1 MKTKKMVYWTGAVAA
16 VVILLI
22 IVIAMLDRGGNYVS
36 RALAGKAMVLGM
48 TDRESCEAWGK
59 EHEPVI
65 PAGAKS
71 QWYAKYLDYLA
82 GNGYMELPGED
93 AAEGGDRE
101 GDGSGAEERAVKEL
115 EDFAAGAL
123 TYGEAAFA
131 AERLEPGLSKALGVS
146 KKKYGEPMPKD
157 EWWLFYETFLEK
169 ADPEGK
175 VQKKNVIL
183 YGTPANVEG
192 AGSWAAYTSEGEL
205 QFEGLSL
212 DAYIDHEISV
222 YIRGT
227 DIIRMDRDVSDEI
240 VYKNAWLE
248 PDQETDQMDVYI
260 GDIVR
265 SFPLEDAV
273 KEETGGVLA
282 DVSLDG
288 GKIKKLSLKK
298 DTIEGKVLAVRD
310 NAIEIEGYG
319 NVALADDFKVY
330 KTYGMVQEA
339 RKKDILVGY
348 DIQKFVVEDKR
359 ICAALL
365 VKSFDARNI
374 RVLLMDTGFQSI
386 FHDTVT
392 LKCSVPMKVTL
403 GDYQFTVEA
412 GKKFTVFDGD
422 ERLRRADRRFI
433 IEPEDPTESIDVTTI
448 ERGQGTPSYQ
458 GSLEISQE
466 KEGLLLLN
474 DLDVEDYLTKV
485 VPSEMPA
492 SYEMEA
498 LKAQAVCARTYAY
511 RQIKANAYSKYGAH
525 VDDSTSY
532 QVYNNTASSERTD
545 TAVKETYG
553 QMVFY
558 NDSPAETYY
567 FSTSCGHTTDGT
579 IWGAAQSAV
588 PYLKGVSLTDGRT
601 VRKELTDSEAFEE
614 FIRDKSVR
622 TYDSSFPMYRWETK
636 LTNKALQET
645 ITDIG
650 EIQALFIT
658 ERGTGGIAKKLKIY
672 GSGGEK
678 TISGESQIRSTLG
691 SSDLVYKKNDGK
703 TLTGWSSLPSA
714 YIAIDETA
722 RDEESGL
729 RTFTIWGGGYGHGV
743 GMSQNGAQQMA
754 REGKDYKDILTFF
767 YDGVE
772 VRELSGQ

>member
-1 MKTKKMVYWTGAVAA
+1 MSSKKMVYWTGAVAA
-16 VVILLI
+16 AVLLLI
-22 IVIAMLDRGGNYVS
+22 ILIVTLDHNGNYVS
-36 RALAGKAMVLGM
+36 RALAGKALALGM
-48 TDRESCEAWGK
+48 TDRETCEAWEDENESNFPSSLKG
-59 EHEPVI
+59 
-65 PAGAKS
+65 
-71 QWYAKYLDYLA
+71 QWYVKYLDYLI
-82 GNGYMELPGED
+82 GNGYMELPGDED
-93 AAEGGDRE
+93 E
-101 GDGSGAEERAVKEL
+101 EERQADM
-115 EDFAAGAL
+115 EDFAAGAI
-123 TYGEAAFA
+123 TYGEVAYA
-131 AERLEPGLSKALGVS
+131 AEQVESGLSRALGVS
-146 KKKYGEPMPKD
+146 RKKYSDPIPKE
-157 EWWLFYETFLEK
+157 EWWLFYETFLK
-169 ADPEGK
+169 QADPEGT
-175 VQKKNVIL
+175 VQTKTIAL

-192 AGSWAAYTSEGEL
+192 AESWTAYTSEGEL

-212 DAYIDHEISV
+212 DAYIDHEIEV
-222 YIRGT
+222 CIRGT
-227 DIIRMDRDVSDEI
+227 DIIRMERGVSDEV
-240 VYKNAWLE
+240 VYKNAWLI
-248 PDQETDQMDVYI
+248 PDGEKNRMEVYI
-260 GDIVR
+260 GGTVR
-265 SFPLEDAV
+265 EFPLEDAV
-273 KEETGGVLA
+273 EEEAGGVLA
-282 DVSLDG
+282 NVSLKD
-288 GKIKKLSLKK
+288 GKIRKLSLKK

-319 NVALADDFKVY
+319 NVAITDDFKVY
-330 KTYGMVQEA
+330 KTYGTVKEA

-392 LKCSVPMKVTL
+392 LKCSVPMKVVL
-403 GDYQFTVEA
+403 GDYEFTVEA
-412 GKKFTVFDGD
+412 GEKFTVFDGD
-422 ERLRRADRRFI
+422 ERLRRSDRRFI
-433 IEPEDPTESIDVTTI
+433 IEPEDPTKSIDVTTI

-458 GSLEISQE
+458 GTLEISQE

-474 DLDVEDYLTKV
+474 DLDVEDYLTRV

-511 RQIKANAYSKYGAH
+511 RQIKANAYSQYGAH
-525 VDDSTSY
+525 VDDSTNY

-545 TAVKETYG
+545 TAVMETYG

-558 NDSPAETYY
+558 GDNPAETYY

-579 IWGAAQSAV
+579 IWGADQSAV

-601 VRKELTDSEAFEE
+601 VMKELRDNESFEK
-614 FIRDKSVR
+614 FIRDKDEK
-622 TYDSSFPMYRWETK
+622 TYDSTFPMYRWETK
-636 LTNKALQET
+636 ITNRSLEEK
-645 ITDIG
+645 ITGIG
-650 EIQALFIT
+650 EIQALAVT
-658 ERGTGGIAKKLKIY
+658 ERGTGGIAKKLKVY
-672 GSGGEK
+672 GSEGE
-678 TISGESQIRSTLG
+678 TVISGESQIRSTLG
-691 SSDLVYKKNDGK
+691 STELVYKKNDGK
-703 TLTGWSSLPSA
+703 TLTGWSNLPSA

-754 REGKDYKDILTFF
+754 REGMDYEDILTFF

-772 VRELSGQ
+772 IRELS

>member
-1 MKTKKMVYWTGAVAA
+1 MSSKKMVYWTGAVAA
-16 VVILLI
+16 AVLLLI
-22 IVIAMLDRGGNYVS
+22 ILIVTLDHNGNYVS
-36 RALAGKAMVLGM
+36 RALAGKALALGM
-48 TDRESCEAWGK
+48 TDRETCEAWEDENESNFPSSLKG
-59 EHEPVI
+59 
-65 PAGAKS
+65 
-71 QWYAKYLDYLA
+71 QWYVKYLDYLI
-82 GNGYMELPGED
+82 GNGYMELPGDED
-93 AAEGGDRE
+93 G
-101 GDGSGAEERAVKEL
+101 EERQADM
-115 EDFAAGAL
+115 EDFAAGAI
-123 TYGEAAFA
+123 TYGEVAYA
-131 AERLEPGLSKALGVS
+131 AEQVESGLSRALGVS
-146 KKKYGEPMPKD
+146 RKKYSDPIPKE
-157 EWWLFYETFLEK
+157 EWWLFYETFLK
-169 ADPEGK
+169 QADPEGT
-175 VQKKNVIL
+175 VQTKTIAL

-192 AGSWAAYTSEGEL
+192 AESWTAYTSEGEL

-212 DAYIDHEISV
+212 DAYIDHEIEV
-222 YIRGT
+222 CIRGT
-227 DIIRMDRDVSDEI
+227 DIIRMERDVSDEV
-240 VYKNAWLE
+240 VYKNAWLI
-248 PDQETDQMDVYI
+248 PDGEKNRMEVYI
-260 GDIVR
+260 GGTVR
-265 SFPLEDAV
+265 EFPLEDAV
-273 KEETGGVLA
+273 EEEAGGVLA
-282 DVSLDG
+282 DVSLKD
-288 GKIKKLSLKK
+288 GKIRKLSLKK

-319 NVALADDFKVY
+319 NVAITDDFKVY
-330 KTYGMVQEA
+330 KTYGTVKEA

-392 LKCSVPMKVTL
+392 LKCSVPMKVVL
-403 GDYQFTVEA
+403 GDYEFTMEA
-412 GKKFTVFDGD
+412 GEKFTVFDGD
-422 ERLRRADRRFI
+422 ERLRRSDRRFI
-433 IEPEDPTESIDVTTI
+433 IEPEDPTKSIDVTTI

-458 GSLEISQE
+458 GTLEISQE

-474 DLDVEDYLTKV
+474 DLDVEDYLTRV

-511 RQIKANAYSKYGAH
+511 RQIKANAYSQYGAH
-525 VDDSTSY
+525 VDDSTNY

-545 TAVKETYG
+545 TAVMETYG

-558 NDSPAETYY
+558 GDNPAETYY

-579 IWGAAQSAV
+579 IWGADQSAV

-601 VRKELTDSEAFEE
+601 VMKELRDNESFEK
-614 FIRDKSVR
+614 FIRDKDEK
-622 TYDSSFPMYRWETK
+622 TYDSTFPMYRWETK
-636 LTNKALQET
+636 ITNRSLEEK
-645 ITDIG
+645 ITGIG
-650 EIQALFIT
+650 EIQALAVT
-658 ERGTGGIAKKLKIY
+658 ERGTGGIAKKLKVY
-672 GSGGEK
+672 GSEGE
-678 TISGESQIRSTLG
+678 TVISGESQIRSTLG
-691 SSDLVYKKNDGK
+691 STELVYKKNDGK
-703 TLTGWSSLPSA
+703 TLTGWSNLPSA

-754 REGKDYKDILTFF
+754 REGMDYEDILTFF

-772 VRELSGQ
+772 IRELS

>member
-1 MKTKKMVYWTGAVAA
+1 MSSKKMVYWTGAVAA
-16 VVILLI
+16 AVLLLI
-22 IVIAMLDRGGNYVS
+22 ILIVTLDHNGNYVS
-36 RALAGKAMVLGM
+36 RALAGKALALGM
-48 TDRESCEAWGK
+48 TDRETCEAWEDENESNFPSSLKG
-59 EHEPVI
+59 
-65 PAGAKS
+65 
-71 QWYAKYLDYLA
+71 QWYVKYLDYLI
-82 GNGYMELPGED
+82 GNGYMELPGDED
-93 AAEGGDRE
+93 G
-101 GDGSGAEERAVKEL
+101 EERQADM
-115 EDFAAGAL
+115 EDFAAGAI
-123 TYGEAAFA
+123 TYGEVAYA
-131 AERLEPGLSKALGVS
+131 AEQVESGLSRALGVS
-146 KKKYGEPMPKD
+146 RKKYSDPIPKE
-157 EWWLFYETFLEK
+157 EWWLFYETFLK
-169 ADPEGK
+169 QADPEGT
-175 VQKKNVIL
+175 VQTKTIAL

-192 AGSWAAYTSEGEL
+192 AESWTAYTSEGEL

-212 DAYIDHEISV
+212 DAYIDHEIEV
-222 YIRGT
+222 CIRGT
-227 DIIRMDRDVSDEI
+227 DIIRMERDVSDEV
-240 VYKNAWLE
+240 VYKNAWLI
-248 PDQETDQMDVYI
+248 PDGEKNRMEVYI
-260 GDIVR
+260 GGTVR
-265 SFPLEDAV
+265 EFPLEDAV
-273 KEETGGVLA
+273 EEEAGGVLA
-282 DVSLDG
+282 DVSLKD
-288 GKIKKLSLKK
+288 GKIRKLSLKK

-319 NVALADDFKVY
+319 NVAITDDFKVY
-330 KTYGMVQEA
+330 KTYGTVKEA

-392 LKCSVPMKVTL
+392 LKCSVPMKVVL
-403 GDYQFTVEA
+403 GDYEFTVEA
-412 GKKFTVFDGD
+412 GEKFTVFDGD
-422 ERLRRADRRFI
+422 ERLRRSDRRFI
-433 IEPEDPTESIDVTTI
+433 IEPEDPTKSIDVTTI

-458 GSLEISQE
+458 GTLEISQE

-474 DLDVEDYLTKV
+474 DLDVEDYLTRV

-511 RQIKANAYSKYGAH
+511 RQIKANAYSQYGAH
-525 VDDSTSY
+525 VDDSTNY

-545 TAVKETYG
+545 TAVMETYG

-558 NDSPAETYY
+558 GDNPAETYY

-579 IWGAAQSAV
+579 IWGADQSAV

-601 VRKELTDSEAFEE
+601 VMKELRDNASFEK
-614 FIRDKSVR
+614 FIRDKDEK
-622 TYDSSFPMYRWETK
+622 TYDSTFPMYRWETK
-636 LTNKALQET
+636 ITNRSLEEK
-645 ITDIG
+645 ITGIG
-650 EIQALFIT
+650 EIQALAVT
-658 ERGTGGIAKKLKIY
+658 ERGTGGIAKKLKVY
-672 GSGGEK
+672 GSEGE
-678 TISGESQIRSTLG
+678 TVISGESQIRSTLG
-691 SSDLVYKKNDGK
+691 STELVYKKNDGK
-703 TLTGWSSLPSA
+703 TLTGWSNLPSA

-754 REGKDYKDILTFF
+754 REGMDYEDILTFF

-772 VRELSGQ
+772 IRELS

>member
-1 MKTKKMVYWTGAVAA
+1 MSSKKMVYWTGAVAA
-16 VVILLI
+16 AVLLLI
-22 IVIAMLDRGGNYVS
+22 ILIVTLDHNGNYVS
-36 RALAGKAMVLGM
+36 RALAGKALALGM
-48 TDRESCEAWGK
+48 TDRETCEAWEDENESNFPSSLKG
-59 EHEPVI
+59 
-65 PAGAKS
+65 
-71 QWYAKYLDYLA
+71 QWYVKYLDYLI
-82 GNGYMELPGED
+82 GNGYMELPGDED
-93 AAEGGDRE
+93 G
-101 GDGSGAEERAVKEL
+101 EERQADM
-115 EDFAAGAL
+115 EDFAAGAI
-123 TYGEAAFA
+123 TYGEVAYA
-131 AERLEPGLSKALGVS
+131 AEQVESGLSRALGVS
-146 KKKYGEPMPKD
+146 RKKYSDPIPKE
-157 EWWLFYETFLEK
+157 EWWLFYETFLK
-169 ADPEGK
+169 QADPEGT
-175 VQKKNVIL
+175 VQTKMIAL

-192 AGSWAAYTSEGEL
+192 AESWTAYTSEGEL

-212 DAYIDHEISV
+212 DAYIDHEIEV
-222 YIRGT
+222 CIRGT
-227 DIIRMDRDVSDEI
+227 DIIRMERDVSDEV
-240 VYKNAWLE
+240 VYKNAWLI
-248 PDQETDQMDVYI
+248 PDGEKNRMEVYI
-260 GDIVR
+260 GGTVR
-265 SFPLEDAV
+265 EFPLEDAV
-273 KEETGGVLA
+273 EEEAGGVLA
-282 DVSLDG
+282 DVSLKD
-288 GKIKKLSLKK
+288 GKIRKLSLKK

-319 NVALADDFKVY
+319 NVAITDDFKVY
-330 KTYGMVQEA
+330 KTYGTVKEA

-392 LKCSVPMKVTL
+392 LKCSVPMKVVL
-403 GDYQFTVEA
+403 GDYEFTVEA
-412 GKKFTVFDGD
+412 GEKFTVFDGD
-422 ERLRRADRRFI
+422 ERLRRSDRRFI
-433 IEPEDPTESIDVTTI
+433 IEPEDPTKSIDVTTI

-458 GSLEISQE
+458 GTLEISQE

-474 DLDVEDYLTKV
+474 DLDVEDYLTRV

-511 RQIKANAYSKYGAH
+511 RQIKANAYSQYGAH
-525 VDDSTSY
+525 VDDSTNY

-545 TAVKETYG
+545 TAVMETYG

-558 NDSPAETYY
+558 GDNPAETYY

-579 IWGAAQSAV
+579 IWGADQSAV

-601 VRKELTDSEAFEE
+601 VMKELRDNESFEK
-614 FIRDKSVR
+614 FIRDKDAE
-622 TYDSSFPMYRWETK
+622 TYDSTFPMYRWETK
-636 LTNKALQET
+636 ITNRSLEEK
-645 ITDIG
+645 ITGIG
-650 EIQALFIT
+650 EIQALAVT
-658 ERGTGGIAKKLKIY
+658 ERGTGGIAKKLKVY
-672 GSGGEK
+672 GSEGE
-678 TISGESQIRSTLG
+678 TVISGESQIRSTLG
-691 SSDLVYKKNDGK
+691 STELVYKKNDGK
-703 TLTGWSSLPSA
+703 TLTGWSNLPSA

-754 REGKDYKDILTFF
+754 REGMDYEDILTFF

-772 VRELSGQ
+772 IRELS

>member
-1 MKTKKMVYWTGAVAA
+1 MSSKKMVYWTGAVAA
-16 VVILLI
+16 AVLLLI
-22 IVIAMLDRGGNYVS
+22 ILIVTLDHNGNYVS
-36 RALAGKAMVLGM
+36 RALAGKALALGM
-48 TDRESCEAWGK
+48 TDRETCEAWEDENESNFPSSLKG
-59 EHEPVI
+59 
-65 PAGAKS
+65 
-71 QWYAKYLDYLA
+71 QWYVKYLDYLI
-82 GNGYMELPGED
+82 GNRYMELPGDED
-93 AAEGGDRE
+93 G
-101 GDGSGAEERAVKEL
+101 EERQADM
-115 EDFAAGAL
+115 EDFAAGAI
-123 TYGEAAFA
+123 TYGEVAYA
-131 AERLEPGLSKALGVS
+131 AEQVESGLSRALGVS
-146 KKKYGEPMPKD
+146 RKKYSDPIPKE
-157 EWWLFYETFLEK
+157 EWWLFYETFLK
-169 ADPEGK
+169 QADPEGT
-175 VQKKNVIL
+175 VQTKTIAL

-192 AGSWAAYTSEGEL
+192 AESWTAYTSEGEL

-212 DAYIDHEISV
+212 DAYIDHEIEV
-222 YIRGT
+222 CIRGT
-227 DIIRMDRDVSDEI
+227 DIIRMERDVSDEV
-240 VYKNAWLE
+240 VYKNAWLI
-248 PDQETDQMDVYI
+248 PDGEKNRMEVYI
-260 GDIVR
+260 GGTVR
-265 SFPLEDAV
+265 EFPLEDAV
-273 KEETGGVLA
+273 EEEAGGVLA
-282 DVSLDG
+282 DVSLKD
-288 GKIKKLSLKK
+288 GKIRKLSLKK

-319 NVALADDFKVY
+319 NVAITDDFKVY
-330 KTYGMVQEA
+330 KTYGTVKEA

-392 LKCSVPMKVTL
+392 LKCSVPMKVVL
-403 GDYQFTVEA
+403 GDYEFTVEA
-412 GKKFTVFDGD
+412 GEKFTVFDGD
-422 ERLRRADRRFI
+422 ERLRRSDRRFI
-433 IEPEDPTESIDVTTI
+433 IEPEDPTKSIDVTTI

-458 GSLEISQE
+458 GTLEISQE

-474 DLDVEDYLTKV
+474 DLDVEDYLTRV

-511 RQIKANAYSKYGAH
+511 RQIKANAYSQYGAH
-525 VDDSTSY
+525 VDDSTNY

-545 TAVKETYG
+545 TAVMETYG

-558 NDSPAETYY
+558 GDNPAETYY

-579 IWGAAQSAV
+579 IWGADQSAV

-601 VRKELTDSEAFEE
+601 VMKELRDNESFEK
-614 FIRDKSVR
+614 FIRDKDEK
-622 TYDSSFPMYRWETK
+622 TYDSTFPMYRWETK
-636 LTNKALQET
+636 ITNRSLEEK
-645 ITDIG
+645 ITGIG
-650 EIQALFIT
+650 EIQALAVT
-658 ERGTGGIAKKLKIY
+658 ERGTGGIAKKLKVY
-672 GSGGEK
+672 GSEGE
-678 TISGESQIRSTLG
+678 TVISGESQIRSTLG
-691 SSDLVYKKNDGK
+691 STELVYKKNDGK
-703 TLTGWSSLPSA
+703 TLTGWSNLPSA

-754 REGKDYKDILTFF
+754 REGMDYEDILTFF

-772 VRELSGQ
+772 IRELS

>member
-1 MKTKKMVYWTGAVAA
+1 MSSKKMVYWTGAVAA
-16 VVILLI
+16 AVLLLI
-22 IVIAMLDRGGNYVS
+22 ILIVTLDHNGNYVS
-36 RALAGKAMVLGM
+36 RALAGKALALGM
-48 TDRESCEAWGK
+48 TDRETCEAWEDENESNFPSSLKG
-59 EHEPVI
+59 
-65 PAGAKS
+65 
-71 QWYAKYLDYLA
+71 QWYVKYLDYLI
-82 GNGYMELPGED
+82 GNGYMELPGDED
-93 AAEGGDRE
+93 G
-101 GDGSGAEERAVKEL
+101 EERQADM
-115 EDFAAGAL
+115 EDFAAGAI
-123 TYGEAAFA
+123 TYGEVAYA
-131 AERLEPGLSKALGVS
+131 AEQVESGLSRALGVS
-146 KKKYGEPMPKD
+146 RKKYSDPIPKE
-157 EWWLFYETFLEK
+157 EWWLFYETFLK
-169 ADPEGK
+169 QADPEGT
-175 VQKKNVIL
+175 VQTKTIAL

-192 AGSWAAYTSEGEL
+192 AESWTAYTSEGEL

-212 DAYIDHEISV
+212 DAYIDHEIEV
-222 YIRGT
+222 CIRGT
-227 DIIRMDRDVSDEI
+227 DIIRMERDVSDEV
-240 VYKNAWLE
+240 VYKNAWLI
-248 PDQETDQMDVYI
+248 PDGEKNRMEVYI
-260 GDIVR
+260 GGTVR
-265 SFPLEDAV
+265 EFPLEDAV
-273 KEETGGVLA
+273 EEEAGGVLA
-282 DVSLDG
+282 DVSLKD
-288 GKIKKLSLKK
+288 GKIRKLSLKK

-319 NVALADDFKVY
+319 NVAITDDFKVY
-330 KTYGMVQEA
+330 KTYGTVKEA

-392 LKCSVPMKVTL
+392 LKCSVPMKVVL
-403 GDYQFTVEA
+403 GDYEFTVEA
-412 GKKFTVFDGD
+412 GEKFTVFDGD
-422 ERLRRADRRFI
+422 ERLRRSDRRFI
-433 IEPEDPTESIDVTTI
+433 IEPEDPTKSIDVTTI

-458 GSLEISQE
+458 GTLEISQE

-474 DLDVEDYLTKV
+474 DLDVEDYLTRV

-511 RQIKANAYSKYGAH
+511 RQIKANAYSQYGAH
-525 VDDSTSY
+525 VDDSTNY

-545 TAVKETYG
+545 TAVMETYG

-558 NDSPAETYY
+558 GDNPAETYY

-579 IWGAAQSAV
+579 IWGADQSAV

-601 VRKELTDSEAFEE
+601 VMKELRDNESFEK
-614 FIRDKSVR
+614 FIRDKDAE
-622 TYDSSFPMYRWETK
+622 TYDSTFPMYRWETK
-636 LTNKALQET
+636 ITNRSLEEK
-645 ITDIG
+645 ITGIG
-650 EIQALFIT
+650 EIQALAVT
-658 ERGTGGIAKKLKIY
+658 ERETGGIAKKLKVY
-672 GSGGEK
+672 GSEGE
-678 TISGESQIRSTLG
+678 TVISGESQIRSTLG
-691 SSDLVYKKNDGK
+691 STELVYKKNDGK
-703 TLTGWSSLPSA
+703 TLTGWSNLPSA

-754 REGKDYKDILTFF
+754 REGMDYEDILTFF

-772 VRELSGQ
+772 IRELS

>member
-1 MKTKKMVYWTGAVAA
+1 MSSKKMVYWTGAVAA
-16 VVILLI
+16 AVLLLI
-22 IVIAMLDRGGNYVS
+22 ILIVTLDHNGNYVS
-36 RALAGKAMVLGM
+36 RALAGKALALGM
-48 TDRESCEAWGK
+48 TDRETCEAWEDENESNFPSSLKG
-59 EHEPVI
+59 
-65 PAGAKS
+65 
-71 QWYAKYLDYLA
+71 QWYVKYLDYLI
-82 GNGYMELPGED
+82 GNGYMELPGDED
-93 AAEGGDRE
+93 G
-101 GDGSGAEERAVKEL
+101 EERQADM
-115 EDFAAGAL
+115 EDFAAGAI
-123 TYGEAAFA
+123 TYGEVAYA
-131 AERLEPGLSKALGVS
+131 AEQVESGLSRALGVS
-146 KKKYGEPMPKD
+146 RKKYSDPIPKE
-157 EWWLFYETFLEK
+157 EWWLFYETFLK
-169 ADPEGK
+169 QADPEGT
-175 VQKKNVIL
+175 VQTKTIAL

-192 AGSWAAYTSEGEL
+192 AESWTAYTSEGEL

-212 DAYIDHEISV
+212 DAYIDHEIEV
-222 YIRGT
+222 CIRGT
-227 DIIRMDRDVSDEI
+227 DIIRMERDVSDEV
-240 VYKNAWLE
+240 VYKNAWLI
-248 PDQETDQMDVYI
+248 PDGEKNRMEVYI
-260 GDIVR
+260 GGTVR
-265 SFPLEDAV
+265 EFALEAAV
-273 KEETGGVLA
+273 EEEAGGVLA
-282 DVSLDG
+282 DVSLKD
-288 GKIKKLSLKK
+288 GKIRKLSLKK

-319 NVALADDFKVY
+319 NVAITDDFKVY
-330 KTYGMVQEA
+330 KTYGTVKEA

-392 LKCSVPMKVTL
+392 LKCSVPMKVVL
-403 GDYQFTVEA
+403 GDYEFTVEA
-412 GKKFTVFDGD
+412 GEKFTVFDGD
-422 ERLRRADRRFI
+422 ERLRRSDRRFI
-433 IEPEDPTESIDVTTI
+433 IEPEDPTKSIDVTTI

-458 GSLEISQE
+458 GTLEISQE

-474 DLDVEDYLTKV
+474 DLDVEDYLTRV

-511 RQIKANAYSKYGAH
+511 RQIKANASSQYGAH
-525 VDDSTSY
+525 VDDSTNY

-545 TAVKETYG
+545 TAVMETYG

-558 NDSPAETYY
+558 GDNPAETYY

-579 IWGAAQSAV
+579 IWGADQSAV

-601 VRKELTDSEAFEE
+601 VMKELRDNESFEK
-614 FIRDKSVR
+614 FIRDKDEK
-622 TYDSSFPMYRWETK
+622 TYDSTFPMYRWETK
-636 LTNKALQET
+636 ITNRSLEEK
-645 ITDIG
+645 ITGIG
-650 EIQALFIT
+650 EIQALAVT
-658 ERGTGGIAKKLKIY
+658 ERGTGGIAKKLKVY
-672 GSGGEK
+672 GSEGE
-678 TISGESQIRSTLG
+678 TVISGESQIRSTLG
-691 SSDLVYKKNDGK
+691 STELVYKKNDGK
-703 TLTGWSSLPSA
+703 TLTGWSNLPSA

-754 REGKDYKDILTFF
+754 REGMDYEDILTFF

-772 VRELSGQ
+772 IRELS

>member
-1 MKTKKMVYWTGAVAA
+1 MSSKKMVYWTGAVAA
-16 VVILLI
+16 AVLLLI
-22 IVIAMLDRGGNYVS
+22 ILIVTLDHNGNYVS
-36 RALAGKAMVLGM
+36 RALAGKALALGM
-48 TDRESCEAWGK
+48 TDRETCEAWEDENESNFPSSLKG
-59 EHEPVI
+59 
-65 PAGAKS
+65 
-71 QWYAKYLDYLA
+71 QWYVKYLDYLI
-82 GNGYMELPGED
+82 GNGYMELPGDED
-93 AAEGGDRE
+93 G
-101 GDGSGAEERAVKEL
+101 EERQADM
-115 EDFAAGAL
+115 EDFAAGAI
-123 TYGEAAFA
+123 TYGEVAYA
-131 AERLEPGLSKALGVS
+131 AEQVESGLSRALGVS
-146 KKKYGEPMPKD
+146 RKKYSDPIPKE
-157 EWWLFYETFLEK
+157 EWWLFYETFLK
-169 ADPEGK
+169 QADPEGT
-175 VQKKNVIL
+175 VQTKTIAL

-192 AGSWAAYTSEGEL
+192 AESWTAYTSEGEL

-212 DAYIDHEISV
+212 DAYIDHEIEV
-222 YIRGT
+222 CIRGT
-227 DIIRMDRDVSDEI
+227 DIIRMERDVSDEV
-240 VYKNAWLE
+240 VYKNAWLI
-248 PDQETDQMDVYI
+248 PDGEKNRMEVYI
-260 GDIVR
+260 GGTVR
-265 SFPLEDAV
+265 EFPLEDAV
-273 KEETGGVLA
+273 EEEAGGVLA
-282 DVSLDG
+282 DVSLKD
-288 GKIKKLSLKK
+288 GKIRKLSLKK

-319 NVALADDFKVY
+319 NVAITDDFKVY
-330 KTYGMVQEA
+330 KTYGTVKEA

-392 LKCSVPMKVTL
+392 LKCSVPMKVVL
-403 GDYQFTVEA
+403 GDYEFTVEA
-412 GKKFTVFDGD
+412 GEKFTVFDGD
-422 ERLRRADRRFI
+422 ERLRRSDRRFI
-433 IEPEDPTESIDVTTI
+433 IEPEDPTKSIDVTTI

-458 GSLEISQE
+458 GTLEISQE

-474 DLDVEDYLTKV
+474 DLDVEDYLTRV

-511 RQIKANAYSKYGAH
+511 RQIKANAYSQYGAH
-525 VDDSTSY
+525 VDDSTNY

-545 TAVKETYG
+545 TAVMETYG

-558 NDSPAETYY
+558 GDNPAETYY

-579 IWGAAQSAV
+579 IWGADQSAV

-601 VRKELTDSEAFEE
+601 VMKELRDNESFEK
-614 FIRDKSVR
+614 FIRDKDEK
-622 TYDSSFPMYRWETK
+622 TYDSTFPMYRWETK
-636 LTNKALQET
+636 ITNRSLEEK
-645 ITDIG
+645 ITGIG
-650 EIQALFIT
+650 EIQALAVT
-658 ERGTGGIAKKLKIY
+658 ERGTGGIAKKLKVY
-672 GSGGEK
+672 GSEGE
-678 TISGESQIRSTLG
+678 TVISGENQIRSTLG
-691 SSDLVYKKNDGK
+691 STELVYKKNDGK
-703 TLTGWSSLPSA
+703 TLTGWSNLPSA

-754 REGKDYKDILTFF
+754 REGMDYEDILTFF

-772 VRELSGQ
+772 IRELS

>member
-1 MKTKKMVYWTGAVAA
+1 MSSKKMVYWTGAVAA
-16 VVILLI
+16 AVLLLI
-22 IVIAMLDRGGNYVS
+22 ILIVTLDHNGNYVS
-36 RALAGKAMVLGM
+36 RALAGKALALGM
-48 TDRESCEAWGK
+48 TDRETCEAWEDENESNFPSSLKG
-59 EHEPVI
+59 
-65 PAGAKS
+65 
-71 QWYAKYLDYLA
+71 QWYVKYLDYLI
-82 GNGYMELPGED
+82 GNGYMELPGDED
-93 AAEGGDRE
+93 G
-101 GDGSGAEERAVKEL
+101 EERQADM
-115 EDFAAGAL
+115 EDFAAGAI
-123 TYGEAAFA
+123 TYGEVAYA
-131 AERLEPGLSKALGVS
+131 AEQVESGLSRALGVS
-146 KKKYGEPMPKD
+146 RKKYSDPIPKE
-157 EWWLFYETFLEK
+157 EWWLFYETFLK
-169 ADPEGK
+169 QVDPEGT
-175 VQKKNVIL
+175 VQTKTIAL

-192 AGSWAAYTSEGEL
+192 AESWTAYTSEGEL

-212 DAYIDHEISV
+212 DAYIDHEIEV
-222 YIRGT
+222 CIRGT
-227 DIIRMDRDVSDEI
+227 DIIRMERDVSDEV
-240 VYKNAWLE
+240 VYKNAWLI
-248 PDQETDQMDVYI
+248 PDGEKNRMEVYI
-260 GDIVR
+260 GGTVR
-265 SFPLEDAV
+265 EFPLEDAV
-273 KEETGGVLA
+273 EEEAGGVLA
-282 DVSLDG
+282 DVSLKD
-288 GKIKKLSLKK
+288 GKIRKLSLKK

-319 NVALADDFKVY
+319 NVAITDDFKVY
-330 KTYGMVQEA
+330 KTYGTVKEA

-392 LKCSVPMKVTL
+392 LKCSVPMKVVL
-403 GDYQFTVEA
+403 GDYEFTVEA
-412 GKKFTVFDGD
+412 GEKFTVFDGD
-422 ERLRRADRRFI
+422 ERLRRSDRRFI
-433 IEPEDPTESIDVTTI
+433 IEPEDPTKSIDVTTI

-458 GSLEISQE
+458 GTLEISQE

-474 DLDVEDYLTKV
+474 DLDVEDYLTRV

-511 RQIKANAYSKYGAH
+511 RQIKANAYSQYGAH
-525 VDDSTSY
+525 VDDSTNY

-545 TAVKETYG
+545 TAVMETYG

-558 NDSPAETYY
+558 GDNPAETYY

-579 IWGAAQSAV
+579 IWGADQSAV

-601 VRKELTDSEAFEE
+601 VMKELRDNESFEK
-614 FIRDKSVR
+614 FIRDKDEE
-622 TYDSSFPMYRWETK
+622 TYDSTFPMYRWETK
-636 LTNKALQET
+636 ITNRSLEEK
-645 ITDIG
+645 ITGIG
-650 EIQALFIT
+650 EIQALAVT
-658 ERGTGGIAKKLKIY
+658 ERGTGGIAKKLKVY
-672 GSGGEK
+672 GSEGE
-678 TISGESQIRSTLG
+678 TVISGESQIRSTLG
-691 SSDLVYKKNDGK
+691 STELVYKKNDGK
-703 TLTGWSSLPSA
+703 TLTGWSNLPSA

-754 REGKDYKDILTFF
+754 REGMDYEDILTFF

-772 VRELSGQ
+772 IRELS

>member
-1 MKTKKMVYWTGAVAA
+1 MVYWTGAVAA
-16 VVILLI
+16 AVLLLI
-22 IVIAMLDRGGNYVS
+22 ILIVTLDHNGNYVS
-36 RALAGKAMVLGM
+36 RALAGKALALGM
-48 TDRESCEAWGK
+48 TDRETCEAWEDENESNFPSSLKG
-59 EHEPVI
+59 
-65 PAGAKS
+65 
-71 QWYAKYLDYLA
+71 QWYVKYLDYLI
-82 GNGYMELPGED
+82 GNGYMELPGDED
-93 AAEGGDRE
+93 G
-101 GDGSGAEERAVKEL
+101 EERQADM
-115 EDFAAGAL
+115 EDFAAGAI
-123 TYGEAAFA
+123 TYGEVAYA
-131 AERLEPGLSKALGVS
+131 AEQVESGLSRALGVS
-146 KKKYGEPMPKD
+146 RKKYSDPIPKE
-157 EWWLFYETFLEK
+157 EWWLFYETFLK
-169 ADPEGK
+169 QADPEGT
-175 VQKKNVIL
+175 VQTKTIAL

-192 AGSWAAYTSEGEL
+192 AESWTAYTSEGEL

-212 DAYIDHEISV
+212 DAYIDHEIEV
-222 YIRGT
+222 CIRGT
-227 DIIRMDRDVSDEI
+227 DIIRMERDVSDEV
-240 VYKNAWLE
+240 VYKNAWLI
-248 PDQETDQMDVYI
+248 PDGEKNRMEVYI
-260 GDIVR
+260 GGTVR
-265 SFPLEDAV
+265 EFPLEDAV
-273 KEETGGVLA
+273 EEEAGGVLA
-282 DVSLDG
+282 DVSLKD
-288 GKIKKLSLKK
+288 GKIRKLSLKK

-319 NVALADDFKVY
+319 NVAITDDFKVY
-330 KTYGMVQEA
+330 KTYGTVKEA

-392 LKCSVPMKVTL
+392 LKCSVPMKVVL
-403 GDYQFTVEA
+403 GDYEFTVEA
-412 GKKFTVFDGD
+412 GEKFTVFDGD
-422 ERLRRADRRFI
+422 ERLRRSDRRFI
-433 IEPEDPTESIDVTTI
+433 IEPEDPTKSIDVTTI

-458 GSLEISQE
+458 GTLEISQE

-474 DLDVEDYLTKV
+474 DLDVEDYLTRV

-511 RQIKANAYSKYGAH
+511 RQIKANAYSQYGAH
-525 VDDSTSY
+525 VDDSTNY

-545 TAVKETYG
+545 TAVMETYG

-558 NDSPAETYY
+558 GDNPAETYY

-579 IWGAAQSAV
+579 IWGADQSAV

-601 VRKELTDSEAFEE
+601 VMKELRDNESFEK
-614 FIRDKSVR
+614 FIRDKDAE
-622 TYDSSFPMYRWETK
+622 TYDSTFPMYRWETK
-636 LTNKALQET
+636 ITNRSLEEK
-645 ITDIG
+645 ITGIG
-650 EIQALFIT
+650 EIQALAVT
-658 ERGTGGIAKKLKIY
+658 ERETGGIAKKLKVY
-672 GSGGEK
+672 GSEGE
-678 TISGESQIRSTLG
+678 TVISGESQIRSTLG
-691 SSDLVYKKNDGK
+691 STELVYKKNDGK
-703 TLTGWSSLPSA
+703 TLTGWSNLPSA

-754 REGKDYKDILTFF
+754 REGMDYEDILTFF

-772 VRELSGQ
+772 IRELS

>member
-1 MKTKKMVYWTGAVAA
+1 MSSKKMVYWTGAVAA
-16 VVILLI
+16 AVLLLI
-22 IVIAMLDRGGNYVS
+22 ILIVTLDHNGNYVS
-36 RALAGKAMVLGM
+36 RALAGKALALGM
-48 TDRESCEAWGK
+48 TDRETCEAWEDENESNFPSSLKG
-59 EHEPVI
+59 
-65 PAGAKS
+65 
-71 QWYAKYLDYLA
+71 QWYVKYLDYLI
-82 GNGYMELPGED
+82 GNGYMELPGDED
-93 AAEGGDRE
+93 G
-101 GDGSGAEERAVKEL
+101 EERQADM
-115 EDFAAGAL
+115 EDFAAGAI
-123 TYGEAAFA
+123 TYGEVAYA
-131 AERLEPGLSKALGVS
+131 AEQVESGLSRALGVS
-146 KKKYGEPMPKD
+146 RKKYSDPIPKE
-157 EWWLFYETFLEK
+157 EWWLFYETFLK
-169 ADPEGK
+169 QADPEGT
-175 VQKKNVIL
+175 VQTKTIAL

-192 AGSWAAYTSEGEL
+192 AESWTAYTSEGEL

-212 DAYIDHEISV
+212 DAYIDHEIEV
-222 YIRGT
+222 CIRGT
-227 DIIRMDRDVSDEI
+227 DNIRMERDVSDEV
-240 VYKNAWLE
+240 VYKNAWLI
-248 PDQETDQMDVYI
+248 PDGEKNRMEVYI
-260 GDIVR
+260 GGTVR
-265 SFPLEDAV
+265 EFPLEDAV
-273 KEETGGVLA
+273 EEEAGGVLA
-282 DVSLDG
+282 DVSLKD
-288 GKIKKLSLKK
+288 GKIRKLSLKK

-319 NVALADDFKVY
+319 NVAITDDFKVY
-330 KTYGMVQEA
+330 KTYGTVKEA

-392 LKCSVPMKVTL
+392 LKCSVPMKVVL
-403 GDYQFTVEA
+403 GDYEFTVEA
-412 GKKFTVFDGD
+412 GEKFTVFDGD
-422 ERLRRADRRFI
+422 ERLRRSDRRFI
-433 IEPEDPTESIDVTTI
+433 IEPEDPTKSIDVTTI

-458 GSLEISQE
+458 GTLEISQE

-474 DLDVEDYLTKV
+474 DLDVEDYLTRV

-511 RQIKANAYSKYGAH
+511 RQIKANAYSQYGAH
-525 VDDSTSY
+525 VDDSTNY

-545 TAVKETYG
+545 TAVMETYG

-558 NDSPAETYY
+558 GDNPAETYY

-579 IWGAAQSAV
+579 IWGADQSAV

-601 VRKELTDSEAFEE
+601 VMKELRDNESFEK
-614 FIRDKSVR
+614 FIRDKDEK
-622 TYDSSFPMYRWETK
+622 TYDSTFPMYRWETK
-636 LTNKALQET
+636 ITNRSLEEK
-645 ITDIG
+645 ITGIG
-650 EIQALFIT
+650 EIQALAVT
-658 ERGTGGIAKKLKIY
+658 ERGTGGIAKKLKVY
-672 GSGGEK
+672 GSEGE
-678 TISGESQIRSTLG
+678 TVISGESQIRSTLG
-691 SSDLVYKKNDGK
+691 STELVYKKNDGK
-703 TLTGWSSLPSA
+703 TLTGWSNLPSA

-754 REGKDYKDILTFF
+754 REGMDYEDILTFF

-772 VRELSGQ
+772 IRELS

>member
-1 MKTKKMVYWTGAVAA
+1 MSSKKMVYWTGAVAA
-16 VVILLI
+16 AVLLLI
-22 IVIAMLDRGGNYVS
+22 ILIVTLDHNGNYVS
-36 RALAGKAMVLGM
+36 RALAGKALALGM
-48 TDRESCEAWGK
+48 TDRETCEAWEDENESNFPSSLKG
-59 EHEPVI
+59 
-65 PAGAKS
+65 
-71 QWYAKYLDYLA
+71 QWYVKYLDYLI
-82 GNGYMELPGED
+82 GNGYMELPGDED
-93 AAEGGDRE
+93 G
-101 GDGSGAEERAVKEL
+101 EERQADM
-115 EDFAAGAL
+115 EDFAAGAI
-123 TYGEAAFA
+123 TYGEVAYA
-131 AERLEPGLSKALGVS
+131 AEQVESGLSRALGVS
-146 KKKYGEPMPKD
+146 RKKYSDPIPKE
-157 EWWLFYETFLEK
+157 EWWLFYETFLK
-169 ADPEGK
+169 QADPEGT
-175 VQKKNVIL
+175 VQTKTIAL

-192 AGSWAAYTSEGEL
+192 AESWTAYTSEGEL

-212 DAYIDHEISV
+212 DAYIDHEIEV
-222 YIRGT
+222 CIRGT
-227 DIIRMDRDVSDEI
+227 DIIRMERDVSDEV
-240 VYKNAWLE
+240 VYKNAWLI
-248 PDQETDQMDVYI
+248 PDGEKNRMEVYI
-260 GDIVR
+260 GGTVR
-265 SFPLEDAV
+265 EFPLEDAV
-273 KEETGGVLA
+273 EEEAGGVLA
-282 DVSLDG
+282 DVSLKD
-288 GKIKKLSLKK
+288 GKIRKLSLKK

-319 NVALADDFKVY
+319 NVAITDDFKVY
-330 KTYGMVQEA
+330 KTYGTVKEA

-392 LKCSVPMKVTL
+392 LKCSVPMKVVL
-403 GDYQFTVEA
+403 GDYEFTVEA
-412 GKKFTVFDGD
+412 GEKFTVFDGD
-422 ERLRRADRRFI
+422 ERLRRSDRRFI
-433 IEPEDPTESIDVTTI
+433 IEPEDPTKSIDVTTI

-458 GSLEISQE
+458 GTLEISQE

-474 DLDVEDYLTKV
+474 DLDVEDYLTRV

-511 RQIKANAYSKYGAH
+511 RQIKANAYSQYGAH
-525 VDDSTSY
+525 VDDSTNY

-545 TAVKETYG
+545 TAVVETYG

-558 NDSPAETYY
+558 GDNPAETYY

-579 IWGAAQSAV
+579 IWGADQSAV

-601 VRKELTDSEAFEE
+601 VMKELRDNESFEK
-614 FIRDKSVR
+614 FIRDKDAE
-622 TYDSSFPMYRWETK
+622 TYDSTFPMYRWETK
-636 LTNKALQET
+636 ITNRSLEEK
-645 ITDIG
+645 ITGIG
-650 EIQALFIT
+650 EIQALAVT
-658 ERGTGGIAKKLKIY
+658 ERGTGGIAKKLKVY
-672 GSGGEK
+672 GSEGE
-678 TISGESQIRSTLG
+678 TVISGESQIRSTLG
-691 SSDLVYKKNDGK
+691 STELVYKKNDGK
-703 TLTGWSSLPSA
+703 TLTGWSNLPSA

-754 REGKDYKDILTFF
+754 REGMDYEDILTFF

-772 VRELSGQ
+772 IRELS

>member
-1 MKTKKMVYWTGAVAA
+1 MSSKKMVYWTGAVAA
-16 VVILLI
+16 AVLLLI
-22 IVIAMLDRGGNYVS
+22 ILIVTLDHNGNYVS
-36 RALAGKAMVLGM
+36 RALAGKALALGM
-48 TDRESCEAWGK
+48 TDRETCEAWEDENESNFPSSLKG
-59 EHEPVI
+59 
-65 PAGAKS
+65 
-71 QWYAKYLDYLA
+71 QWYVKYLDYLI
-82 GNGYMELPGED
+82 GNGYMELPGDED
-93 AAEGGDRE
+93 G
-101 GDGSGAEERAVKEL
+101 EERQADM
-115 EDFAAGAL
+115 EDFAAGAI
-123 TYGEAAFA
+123 TYGEVAYA
-131 AERLEPGLSKALGVS
+131 AEQVESGLSRALGVS
-146 KKKYGEPMPKD
+146 RKKYSDPIPKE
-157 EWWLFYETFLEK
+157 EWWLFYETFLK
-169 ADPEGK
+169 QADPEGT
-175 VQKKNVIL
+175 VQTKTIAL

-192 AGSWAAYTSEGEL
+192 AESWTAYTSEGEL

-212 DAYIDHEISV
+212 DAYIDHEIEV
-222 YIRGT
+222 CIRGT
-227 DIIRMDRDVSDEI
+227 DIIRMERDVSDEV
-240 VYKNAWLE
+240 VYKNAWLI
-248 PDQETDQMDVYI
+248 PDGEKNRMEVYI
-260 GDIVR
+260 GGTVR
-265 SFPLEDAV
+265 EFPLEDAV
-273 KEETGGVLA
+273 EEEAGGVLA
-282 DVSLDG
+282 DVSLKD
-288 GKIKKLSLKK
+288 GKIRKLSLKK

-319 NVALADDFKVY
+319 NVAITDDFKVY
-330 KTYGMVQEA
+330 KTYGTVKEA

-392 LKCSVPMKVTL
+392 LKCSVPMKVVL
-403 GDYQFTVEA
+403 GDYEFTVEA
-412 GKKFTVFDGD
+412 GEKFTVFDGD
-422 ERLRRADRRFI
+422 ERLRRSDRRFI
-433 IEPEDPTESIDVTTI
+433 IEPEDPTKSIDVTTI

-458 GSLEISQE
+458 GSLEIIQE

-474 DLDVEDYLTKV
+474 DLDVEDYLTRV

-511 RQIKANAYSKYGAH
+511 RQIKANAYSQYGAH
-525 VDDSTSY
+525 VDDSTNY

-545 TAVKETYG
+545 TAVMETYG

-558 NDSPAETYY
+558 GDNPAETYY

-579 IWGAAQSAV
+579 IWGADQSAV

-601 VRKELTDSEAFEE
+601 VMKELRDNESFEK
-614 FIRDKSVR
+614 FIRDKDEK
-622 TYDSSFPMYRWETK
+622 TYDSTFPMYRWETK
-636 LTNKALQET
+636 ITNRSLEEK
-645 ITDIG
+645 ITGIG
-650 EIQALFIT
+650 EIQALAVT
-658 ERGTGGIAKKLKIY
+658 ERGTGGIAKKLKVY
-672 GSGGEK
+672 GSEGE
-678 TISGESQIRSTLG
+678 TVISGESQIRSTLG
-691 SSDLVYKKNDGK
+691 STELVYKKNDGK
-703 TLTGWSSLPSA
+703 TLTGWSNLPSA

-754 REGKDYKDILTFF
+754 REGMDYEDILTFF

-772 VRELSGQ
+772 IRELS

>member
-1 MKTKKMVYWTGAVAA
+1 MSSKKMVYWTGAVAA
-16 VVILLI
+16 AVLLLI
-22 IVIAMLDRGGNYVS
+22 ILIVTLDHNGNYVS
-36 RALAGKAMVLGM
+36 RALAGKALALGM
-48 TDRESCEAWGK
+48 TDRETCEAWEDENESNFPSSLKG
-59 EHEPVI
+59 
-65 PAGAKS
+65 
-71 QWYAKYLDYLA
+71 QWYVKYLDYLI
-82 GNGYMELPGED
+82 GNGYMELPGDED
-93 AAEGGDRE
+93 E
-101 GDGSGAEERAVKEL
+101 EERQADM
-115 EDFAAGAL
+115 EDFAAGAI
-123 TYGEAAFA
+123 TYGEVAYA
-131 AERLEPGLSKALGVS
+131 AEQVESGLSRALGVS
-146 KKKYGEPMPKD
+146 RKKYSDPIPKE
-157 EWWLFYETFLEK
+157 EWWLFYETFLK
-169 ADPEGK
+169 QADPEGT
-175 VQKKNVIL
+175 VQTKTIAL

-192 AGSWAAYTSEGEL
+192 AESWTAYTSEGEL

-212 DAYIDHEISV
+212 DAYIDHEIEV
-222 YIRGT
+222 CIRGT
-227 DIIRMDRDVSDEI
+227 DIIRMERDVSDEV
-240 VYKNAWLE
+240 VYKNAWLI
-248 PDQETDQMDVYI
+248 PDGEKNRMEVYI
-260 GDIVR
+260 GGTVR
-265 SFPLEDAV
+265 EFPLEDAV
-273 KEETGGVLA
+273 EEEAGGVLA
-282 DVSLDG
+282 NVSLKD
-288 GKIKKLSLKK
+288 GKIRKLSLKK

-319 NVALADDFKVY
+319 NVAITDDFKVY
-330 KTYGMVQEA
+330 KTYGTVKEA

-392 LKCSVPMKVTL
+392 LKCSVPMKVVL
-403 GDYQFTVEA
+403 GDYEFTVEA
-412 GKKFTVFDGD
+412 GEKFTVFDGD
-422 ERLRRADRRFI
+422 ERLRRSDRRFI
-433 IEPEDPTESIDVTTI
+433 IEPEDPTKSIDVTTI

-458 GSLEISQE
+458 GTLEISQE

-474 DLDVEDYLTKV
+474 DLDVEDYLTRV

-511 RQIKANAYSKYGAH
+511 RQIKANAYSQYGAH
-525 VDDSTSY
+525 VDDSTNY

-545 TAVKETYG
+545 TAVMETYG

-558 NDSPAETYY
+558 GDNPAETYY

-579 IWGAAQSAV
+579 IWGADQSAV

-601 VRKELTDSEAFEE
+601 VMKELRDNESFEK
-614 FIRDKSVR
+614 FIRDKDEK
-622 TYDSSFPMYRWETK
+622 TYDSTFPMYRWETK
-636 LTNKALQET
+636 ITNRSLEEK
-645 ITDIG
+645 ITGIG
-650 EIQALFIT
+650 EIQALAVT
-658 ERGTGGIAKKLKIY
+658 ERGTGGIAKKLKVY
-672 GSGGEK
+672 GSEGE
-678 TISGESQIRSTLG
+678 TVISGESQIRSTLG
-691 SSDLVYKKNDGK
+691 STELVYKKNDGK
-703 TLTGWSSLPSA
+703 TLTGWSNLPSA

-754 REGKDYKDILTFF
+754 REGMDYEDILTFF

-772 VRELSGQ
+772 IRELS

>member
-1 MKTKKMVYWTGAVAA
+1 MVYWTGAVAA
-16 VVILLI
+16 AVLLLI
-22 IVIAMLDRGGNYVS
+22 ILIVTLDHNGNYVS
-36 RALAGKAMVLGM
+36 RALAGKALALGM
-48 TDRESCEAWGK
+48 TDRETCEAWEDENESNFPSSLKG
-59 EHEPVI
+59 
-65 PAGAKS
+65 
-71 QWYAKYLDYLA
+71 QWYVKYLDYLI
-82 GNGYMELPGED
+82 GNGYMELPGDED
-93 AAEGGDRE
+93 G
-101 GDGSGAEERAVKEL
+101 EERQADM
-115 EDFAAGAL
+115 EDFAAGAI
-123 TYGEAAFA
+123 TYGEVAYA
-131 AERLEPGLSKALGVS
+131 AEQVESGLSRALGVS
-146 KKKYGEPMPKD
+146 RKKYSDPIPKE
-157 EWWLFYETFLEK
+157 EWWLFYETFLK
-169 ADPEGK
+169 QADPEGT
-175 VQKKNVIL
+175 VQTKTIAL

-192 AGSWAAYTSEGEL
+192 AESWTAYTSEGEL

-212 DAYIDHEISV
+212 DAYIDHEIEV
-222 YIRGT
+222 CIRGT
-227 DIIRMDRDVSDEI
+227 DIIRMERDVSDEV
-240 VYKNAWLE
+240 VYKNAWLI
-248 PDQETDQMDVYI
+248 PDGEKNRMEVYI
-260 GDIVR
+260 GGTVR
-265 SFPLEDAV
+265 EFPLEDAV
-273 KEETGGVLA
+273 EEEAGGVLA
-282 DVSLDG
+282 DVSLKD
-288 GKIKKLSLKK
+288 GKIRKLSLKK

-319 NVALADDFKVY
+319 NVAITDDFKVY
-330 KTYGMVQEA
+330 KTYGTVKEA

-392 LKCSVPMKVTL
+392 LKCSVPMKVVL
-403 GDYQFTVEA
+403 GDYEFTVEA
-412 GKKFTVFDGD
+412 GEKFTVFDGD
-422 ERLRRADRRFI
+422 ERLRRSDRRFI
-433 IEPEDPTESIDVTTI
+433 IEPEDPTKSIDVTTI

-458 GSLEISQE
+458 GTLEISQE

-474 DLDVEDYLTKV
+474 DLDVEDYLTRV

-511 RQIKANAYSKYGAH
+511 RQIKANAYSQYGAH
-525 VDDSTSY
+525 VDDSTNY

-545 TAVKETYG
+545 TAVMETYG

-558 NDSPAETYY
+558 GDNPAETYY

-579 IWGAAQSAV
+579 IWGADQSAV

-601 VRKELTDSEAFEE
+601 VMKELRDNESFEK
-614 FIRDKSVR
+614 FIRDKDAE
-622 TYDSSFPMYRWETK
+622 TYDSTFPMYRWETK
-636 LTNKALQET
+636 ITNRSLEEK
-645 ITDIG
+645 ITGIG
-650 EIQALFIT
+650 EIQALAVT
-658 ERGTGGIAKKLKIY
+658 ERGTGGIAKKLKVY
-672 GSGGEK
+672 GSEGE
-678 TISGESQIRSTLG
+678 TVISGENQIRSTLG
-691 SSDLVYKKNDGK
+691 STELVYKKNDGK
-703 TLTGWSSLPSA
+703 TLTGWSNLPSA

-754 REGKDYKDILTFF
+754 REGMDYEDILTFF

-772 VRELSGQ
+772 IRELS

>member
-1 MKTKKMVYWTGAVAA
+1 MSSKKMVYWTGAVAA
-16 VVILLI
+16 AVLLLI
-22 IVIAMLDRGGNYVS
+22 ILIVTLDHNGNYVS
-36 RALAGKAMVLGM
+36 RALAGKALALGM
-48 TDRESCEAWGK
+48 TDRETCEAWEDENESNFPSSLKG
-59 EHEPVI
+59 
-65 PAGAKS
+65 
-71 QWYAKYLDYLA
+71 QWYVKYLDYLI
-82 GNGYMELPGED
+82 GNGYMELPGDED
-93 AAEGGDRE
+93 G
-101 GDGSGAEERAVKEL
+101 EERQADM
-115 EDFAAGAL
+115 EDFAAGAI
-123 TYGEAAFA
+123 TYGEVAYA
-131 AERLEPGLSKALGVS
+131 AEQVESGLSRALGVS
-146 KKKYGEPMPKD
+146 RKKYSDPIPKE
-157 EWWLFYETFLEK
+157 EWWLFYETFLK
-169 ADPEGK
+169 QADPEGT
-175 VQKKNVIL
+175 VQTKTIAL

-192 AGSWAAYTSEGEL
+192 AESWTAYTSEGEL

-212 DAYIDHEISV
+212 DAYIDHEIEV
-222 YIRGT
+222 CIRGT
-227 DIIRMDRDVSDEI
+227 DIIRMERDVSDEV
-240 VYKNAWLE
+240 VYKNAWLI
-248 PDQETDQMDVYI
+248 PDGEKNRMEVYI
-260 GDIVR
+260 GGTVR
-265 SFPLEDAV
+265 EFPLEDAV
-273 KEETGGVLA
+273 EEEAGGVLA
-282 DVSLDG
+282 DVSLKD
-288 GKIKKLSLKK
+288 GKIRKLSLKK

-319 NVALADDFKVY
+319 NVAITDDFKVY
-330 KTYGMVQEA
+330 KTYGTVKEA

-392 LKCSVPMKVTL
+392 LKCSVPMKVVL
-403 GDYQFTVEA
+403 GDYEFTVEA
-412 GKKFTVFDGD
+412 GEKFTVFDGD
-422 ERLRRADRRFI
+422 ERLRRSDRRFI
-433 IEPEDPTESIDVTTI
+433 IEPEDPTKSIDVTTI

-458 GSLEISQE
+458 GTLEISQE

-474 DLDVEDYLTKV
+474 DLDVEDYLTRV

-511 RQIKANAYSKYGAH
+511 RQIKANAYSQYGAH
-525 VDDSTSY
+525 VDDSTNY

-545 TAVKETYG
+545 TAVMETYG

-558 NDSPAETYY
+558 GDNPAETYY

-579 IWGAAQSAV
+579 IWGADQSAV

-601 VRKELTDSEAFEE
+601 VMKELRDNESFEK
-614 FIRDKSVR
+614 FIRDKDEK
-622 TYDSSFPMYRWETK
+622 TYDSTFPMYRWETK
-636 LTNKALQET
+636 ITNRSLEEK
-645 ITDIG
+645 ITGIG
-650 EIQALFIT
+650 EIQALAVT
-658 ERGTGGIAKKLKIY
+658 ERGTGGIAKKLKVY
-672 GSGGEK
+672 GSEGE
-678 TISGESQIRSTLG
+678 TVISGESQIRSTLG
-691 SSDLVYKKNDGK
+691 STELVYKKNDGK
-703 TLTGWSSLPSA
+703 TLTGWSNLPSA

-754 REGKDYKDILTFF
+754 REGMDYEDILTFF

-772 VRELSGQ
+772 IRELS

>member
-1 MKTKKMVYWTGAVAA
+1 MSSKKMVYWTGAVAA
-16 VVILLI
+16 AVLLLI
-22 IVIAMLDRGGNYVS
+22 ILIVTLDHNGNYVS
-36 RALAGKAMVLGM
+36 RALAGKALALGM
-48 TDRESCEAWGK
+48 TDRETCEAWEDENESNFPSSLKG
-59 EHEPVI
+59 
-65 PAGAKS
+65 
-71 QWYAKYLDYLA
+71 QWYVKYLDYLI
-82 GNGYMELPGED
+82 GNGYMELPGDED
-93 AAEGGDRE
+93 G
-101 GDGSGAEERAVKEL
+101 EERQADM
-115 EDFAAGAL
+115 EDFAAGAI
-123 TYGEAAFA
+123 TYGEVAYA
-131 AERLEPGLSKALGVS
+131 AEQVESGLSRALGVS
-146 KKKYGEPMPKD
+146 RKKYSDPIPKE
-157 EWWLFYETFLEK
+157 EWWLFYETFLK
-169 ADPEGK
+169 QADPEGT
-175 VQKKNVIL
+175 VQTKTIAL

-192 AGSWAAYTSEGEL
+192 AESWTAYTSEGEL

-212 DAYIDHEISV
+212 DAYIDHEIEV
-222 YIRGT
+222 CIRGT
-227 DIIRMDRDVSDEI
+227 DIIRMERDVSDEV
-240 VYKNAWLE
+240 VYKNAWLI
-248 PDQETDQMDVYI
+248 PDGEKNRMEVYI
-260 GDIVR
+260 GGTVR
-265 SFPLEDAV
+265 EFPLEDAV
-273 KEETGGVLA
+273 EEEAGGVLA
-282 DVSLDG
+282 DVSLKD
-288 GKIKKLSLKK
+288 GKIRKLSLKK

-319 NVALADDFKVY
+319 NVAITDDFKVY
-330 KTYGMVQEA
+330 KTYGTVKEA

-392 LKCSVPMKVTL
+392 LKCSVSMKVVL
-403 GDYQFTVEA
+403 GDYEFTVEA
-412 GKKFTVFDGD
+412 GEKFTVFDGD
-422 ERLRRADRRFI
+422 ERLRRSDRRFI
-433 IEPEDPTESIDVTTI
+433 IEPEDPTKSIDVTTI

-458 GSLEISQE
+458 GTLEISQE

-474 DLDVEDYLTKV
+474 DLDVEDYLTRV

-511 RQIKANAYSKYGAH
+511 RQIKANAYSQYGAH
-525 VDDSTSY
+525 VDDSTNY

-545 TAVKETYG
+545 TAVMETYG

-558 NDSPAETYY
+558 GDNPAETYY

-579 IWGAAQSAV
+579 IWGADQSAV

-601 VRKELTDSEAFEE
+601 VMKELRDNESFEK
-614 FIRDKSVR
+614 FIRDKDAE
-622 TYDSSFPMYRWETK
+622 TYDSTFPMYRWETK
-636 LTNKALQET
+636 ITNRSLEEK
-645 ITDIG
+645 ITGIG
-650 EIQALFIT
+650 EIQALAVT
-658 ERGTGGIAKKLKIY
+658 ERGTGGIAKKLKVY
-672 GSGGEK
+672 GSEGE
-678 TISGESQIRSTLG
+678 TVISGESQIRSTLG
-691 SSDLVYKKNDGK
+691 STELVYKKNDGK
-703 TLTGWSSLPSA
+703 TLTGWSNLPSA

-754 REGKDYKDILTFF
+754 REGMDYEDILTFF

-772 VRELSGQ
+772 IRELS

>member
-1 MKTKKMVYWTGAVAA
+1 MSSKKMVYWTGAVAA
-16 VVILLI
+16 AVLLLI
-22 IVIAMLDRGGNYVS
+22 ILIVTLDHNGNYVS
-36 RALAGKAMVLGM
+36 RALAGKALALGM
-48 TDRESCEAWGK
+48 TDRETCEAWEDENESNFPSSLKG
-59 EHEPVI
+59 
-65 PAGAKS
+65 
-71 QWYAKYLDYLA
+71 QWYVKYLDYLI
-82 GNGYMELPGED
+82 GNGYMELPGDED
-93 AAEGGDRE
+93 G
-101 GDGSGAEERAVKEL
+101 EERQADM
-115 EDFAAGAL
+115 EDFAAGAI
-123 TYGEAAFA
+123 TYGEVAYA
-131 AERLEPGLSKALGVS
+131 AEQVESGLSRALGVS
-146 KKKYGEPMPKD
+146 RKKYSDPIPKE
-157 EWWLFYETFLEK
+157 EWWLFYETFLK
-169 ADPEGK
+169 QADPEGT
-175 VQKKNVIL
+175 VQTKTIAL

-192 AGSWAAYTSEGEL
+192 AESWTAYTSEGEL

-212 DAYIDHEISV
+212 DAYIDHEIEV
-222 YIRGT
+222 CIRGT
-227 DIIRMDRDVSDEI
+227 DIIRMERDVSDEV
-240 VYKNAWLE
+240 VYKNAWLI
-248 PDQETDQMDVYI
+248 PDGEKNRMEVYI
-260 GDIVR
+260 GGTVR
-265 SFPLEDAV
+265 EFPLEDAV
-273 KEETGGVLA
+273 EEEAGGVLA
-282 DVSLDG
+282 DVSLKD
-288 GKIKKLSLKK
+288 GKIRKLSLKK

-319 NVALADDFKVY
+319 NVAITDDFKVY
-330 KTYGMVQEA
+330 KTYGTVKEA

-392 LKCSVPMKVTL
+392 LKCSVPMKVVL
-403 GDYQFTVEA
+403 GDYEFTVEA
-412 GKKFTVFDGD
+412 GEKFTVFDGD
-422 ERLRRADRRFI
+422 ERLRRSDRRFI
-433 IEPEDPTESIDVTTI
+433 IEPEDPTKSIDVTTI

-458 GSLEISQE
+458 GTLEISQE

-474 DLDVEDYLTKV
+474 DLDVEDYLTRV

-511 RQIKANAYSKYGAH
+511 RQIKANAYSQYGAH
-525 VDDSTSY
+525 VDDSTNY

-545 TAVKETYG
+545 TAVMETYG

-558 NDSPAETYY
+558 GDNPAETYY

-579 IWGAAQSAV
+579 IWGADQSAV

-601 VRKELTDSEAFEE
+601 VMKELRDNESFEK
-614 FIRDKSVR
+614 FIRDKDAE
-622 TYDSSFPMYRWETK
+622 TYDSTFPMYRWETK
-636 LTNKALQET
+636 ITNRSLEEK
-645 ITDIG
+645 ITGIG
-650 EIQALFIT
+650 EIQALAVT
-658 ERGTGGIAKKLKIY
+658 ERGTGGIAKKLKVY
-672 GSGGEK
+672 GSEGE
-678 TISGESQIRSTLG
+678 TVISGENQIRSTLG
-691 SSDLVYKKNDGK
+691 STELVYKKNDGK
-703 TLTGWSSLPSA
+703 TLTGWSNLPSA

-754 REGKDYKDILTFF
+754 REGMDYEDILTFF

-772 VRELSGQ
+772 IRELS

>member
-1 MKTKKMVYWTGAVAA
+1 MSSKKMVYWTGAVAA
-16 VVILLI
+16 AVLLLI
-22 IVIAMLDRGGNYVS
+22 ILIVTLDHNGNYVS
-36 RALAGKAMVLGM
+36 RALAGKALALGM
-48 TDRESCEAWGK
+48 TDRETCEAWEDENESNFPSSLKG
-59 EHEPVI
+59 
-65 PAGAKS
+65 
-71 QWYAKYLDYLA
+71 QWYVKYLDYLI
-82 GNGYMELPGED
+82 GNGYMELPGDED
-93 AAEGGDRE
+93 E
-101 GDGSGAEERAVKEL
+101 EERQADM
-115 EDFAAGAL
+115 EDFAAGVI
-123 TYGEAAFA
+123 TYGEVAYA
-131 AERLEPGLSKALGVS
+131 AEQVESGLSRALGVS
-146 KKKYGEPMPKD
+146 RKKYSDPIPKE
-157 EWWLFYETFLEK
+157 EWWLFYETFLK
-169 ADPEGK
+169 QADPEGT
-175 VQKKNVIL
+175 VQTKTIAL

-192 AGSWAAYTSEGEL
+192 AESWTAYTSEGEL

-212 DAYIDHEISV
+212 DAYIDHEIEV
-222 YIRGT
+222 CIRGT
-227 DIIRMDRDVSDEI
+227 DIIRMERDVSDEV
-240 VYKNAWLE
+240 VYKNAWLI
-248 PDQETDQMDVYI
+248 PDGEKNRMEVYI
-260 GDIVR
+260 GGTVR
-265 SFPLEDAV
+265 EFPLEDAV
-273 KEETGGVLA
+273 EEEAGGVLA
-282 DVSLDG
+282 DVSLKD
-288 GKIKKLSLKK
+288 GKIRKLSLKK

-319 NVALADDFKVY
+319 NVAITDDFKVY
-330 KTYGMVQEA
+330 KTYGTVKEA

-392 LKCSVPMKVTL
+392 LKCSVPMKVVL
-403 GDYQFTVEA
+403 GDYEFTVEA
-412 GKKFTVFDGD
+412 GEKFTVFDGD
-422 ERLRRADRRFI
+422 ERLRRSDRRFI
-433 IEPEDPTESIDVTTI
+433 IEPEDPTKSIDVTTI

-458 GSLEISQE
+458 GTLEISQE

-474 DLDVEDYLTKV
+474 DLDVEDYLTRV

-511 RQIKANAYSKYGAH
+511 RQIKANAYSQYGAH
-525 VDDSTSY
+525 VDDSTNY

-545 TAVKETYG
+545 TAVMETYG

-558 NDSPAETYY
+558 GDNPAETYY

-579 IWGAAQSAV
+579 IWGADQSAV

-601 VRKELTDSEAFEE
+601 VMKELRDNESFEK
-614 FIRDKSVR
+614 FIRDKDEK
-622 TYDSSFPMYRWETK
+622 TYDSTFPMYRWETK
-636 LTNKALQET
+636 ITNRSLEEK
-645 ITDIG
+645 ITGIG
-650 EIQALFIT
+650 EIQALAVT
-658 ERGTGGIAKKLKIY
+658 ERGTGGIAKKLKVY
-672 GSGGEK
+672 GSEGE
-678 TISGESQIRSTLG
+678 TVISGESQIRSTLG
-691 SSDLVYKKNDGK
+691 STELVYKKNDGK
-703 TLTGWSSLPSA
+703 TLTGWSNLPSA

-754 REGKDYKDILTFF
+754 REGMDYEDILTFF

-772 VRELSGQ
+772 IRELS

>member
-1 MKTKKMVYWTGAVAA
+1 MSSKKMVYWTGAVAA
-16 VVILLI
+16 AVLLLI
-22 IVIAMLDRGGNYVS
+22 ILIVTLDHNGNYVS
-36 RALAGKAMVLGM
+36 RALAGKALALGM
-48 TDRESCEAWGK
+48 TDRETCEAWEDENESNFPSSLKG
-59 EHEPVI
+59 
-65 PAGAKS
+65 
-71 QWYAKYLDYLA
+71 QWYVKYLDYLI
-82 GNGYMELPGED
+82 GNGYMELPGDED
-93 AAEGGDRE
+93 G
-101 GDGSGAEERAVKEL
+101 EERQADM
-115 EDFAAGAL
+115 EDFAAGAI
-123 TYGEAAFA
+123 TYGEVAYA
-131 AERLEPGLSKALGVS
+131 AEQVESGLSRALGVS
-146 KKKYGEPMPKD
+146 RKKYSDPIPKE
-157 EWWLFYETFLEK
+157 EWWLFYETFLK
-169 ADPEGK
+169 QADPEGT
-175 VQKKNVIL
+175 VQTKTIAL

-192 AGSWAAYTSEGEL
+192 AESWTAYTSEGEL

-212 DAYIDHEISV
+212 DAYIDHEIEV
-222 YIRGT
+222 CIRGT
-227 DIIRMDRDVSDEI
+227 DIIRMERAVSDEV
-240 VYKNAWLE
+240 VYKNAWLI
-248 PDQETDQMDVYI
+248 PDGEKNRMEVYI
-260 GDIVR
+260 GGTVR
-265 SFPLEDAV
+265 EFPLEDAV
-273 KEETGGVLA
+273 EEEAGGVLA
-282 DVSLDG
+282 DVSLKD
-288 GKIKKLSLKK
+288 GKIRKLSLKK

-319 NVALADDFKVY
+319 NVAITDDFKVY
-330 KTYGMVQEA
+330 KTYGTVKEA

-392 LKCSVPMKVTL
+392 LKCSVPMKVVL
-403 GDYQFTVEA
+403 GDYEFTVEA
-412 GKKFTVFDGD
+412 GEKFTVFDGD
-422 ERLRRADRRFI
+422 ERLRRSDRRFI
-433 IEPEDPTESIDVTTI
+433 IEPEDPTKSIDVTTI

-458 GSLEISQE
+458 GTLEISQE

-474 DLDVEDYLTKV
+474 DLDVEDYLTRV

-511 RQIKANAYSKYGAH
+511 RQIKANAYSQYGAH
-525 VDDSTSY
+525 VDDSTNY

-545 TAVKETYG
+545 TAVMETYG

-558 NDSPAETYY
+558 GDNPAETYY

-579 IWGAAQSAV
+579 IWGADQSAV

-601 VRKELTDSEAFEE
+601 VMKELRDNESFEK
-614 FIRDKSVR
+614 FIRDKDAE
-622 TYDSSFPMYRWETK
+622 TYDSTFPMYRWETK
-636 LTNKALQET
+636 ITNRSLEEK
-645 ITDIG
+645 ITGIG
-650 EIQALFIT
+650 EIQALAVT
-658 ERGTGGIAKKLKIY
+658 ERGTGGIAKKLKVY
-672 GSGGEK
+672 GSEGE
-678 TISGESQIRSTLG
+678 TVISGESQIRSTLG
-691 SSDLVYKKNDGK
+691 STELVYKKNDGK
-703 TLTGWSSLPSA
+703 TLTGWSNLPSA

-754 REGKDYKDILTFF
+754 REGMDYEDILTFF

-772 VRELSGQ
+772 IRELS

>member
-1 MKTKKMVYWTGAVAA
+1 
-16 VVILLI
+16 
-22 IVIAMLDRGGNYVS
+22 
-36 RALAGKAMVLGM
+36 
-48 TDRESCEAWGK
+48 
-59 EHEPVI
+59 
-65 PAGAKS
+65 
-71 QWYAKYLDYLA
+71 
-82 GNGYMELPGED
+82 MELPGDED
-93 AAEGGDRE
+93 G
-101 GDGSGAEERAVKEL
+101 EERQADM
-115 EDFAAGAL
+115 EDFAAGAI
-123 TYGEAAFA
+123 TYGEVAYA
-131 AERLEPGLSKALGVS
+131 AEQVESGLSRALGVS
-146 KKKYGEPMPKD
+146 RKKYSDPIPKE
-157 EWWLFYETFLEK
+157 EWWLFYETFLK
-169 ADPEGK
+169 QADPEGT
-175 VQKKNVIL
+175 VQTKTIAL

-192 AGSWAAYTSEGEL
+192 AESWTAYTSEGEL

-212 DAYIDHEISV
+212 DAYIDHEIEV
-222 YIRGT
+222 CIRGT
-227 DIIRMDRDVSDEI
+227 DIIRMERDVSDEV
-240 VYKNAWLE
+240 VYKNAWLI
-248 PDQETDQMDVYI
+248 PDGEKNRMEVYI
-260 GDIVR
+260 GGTVR
-265 SFPLEDAV
+265 EFPLEDAV
-273 KEETGGVLA
+273 EEEAGGVLA
-282 DVSLDG
+282 DVSLKD
-288 GKIKKLSLKK
+288 GKIRKLSLKK

-319 NVALADDFKVY
+319 NVAITDDFKVY
-330 KTYGMVQEA
+330 KTYGTVKEA

-392 LKCSVPMKVTL
+392 LKCSVPMKVVL
-403 GDYQFTVEA
+403 GDYEFTVEA
-412 GKKFTVFDGD
+412 GEKFTVFDGD
-422 ERLRRADRRFI
+422 ERLRRSDRRFI
-433 IEPEDPTESIDVTTI
+433 IEPEDPTKSIDVTTI

-458 GSLEISQE
+458 GTLEISQE

-474 DLDVEDYLTKV
+474 DLDVEDYLTRV

-511 RQIKANAYSKYGAH
+511 RQIKANAYSQYGAH
-525 VDDSTSY
+525 VDDSTNY

-545 TAVKETYG
+545 TAVMETYG

-558 NDSPAETYY
+558 GDNPAETYY

-579 IWGAAQSAV
+579 IWGADQSAV

-601 VRKELTDSEAFEE
+601 VMKELRDNESFEK
-614 FIRDKSVR
+614 FIRDKDEK
-622 TYDSSFPMYRWETK
+622 TYDSTFPMYRWETK
-636 LTNKALQET
+636 ITNRSLEEK
-645 ITDIG
+645 ITGIG
-650 EIQALFIT
+650 EIQALAVT
-658 ERGTGGIAKKLKIY
+658 ERGTGGIAKKLKVY
-672 GSGGEK
+672 GSEGE
-678 TISGESQIRSTLG
+678 TVISGESQIRSTLG
-691 SSDLVYKKNDGK
+691 STELVYKKNDGK
-703 TLTGWSSLPSA
+703 TLTGWSNLPSA

-754 REGKDYKDILTFF
+754 REGMDYEDILTFF

-772 VRELSGQ
+772 IRELS

>member
-1 MKTKKMVYWTGAVAA
+1 MSSKKMVYWTGAVAA
-16 VVILLI
+16 AVLLLI
-22 IVIAMLDRGGNYVS
+22 ILIVTLDHNGNYVS
-36 RALAGKAMVLGM
+36 RALAGKALALGM
-48 TDRESCEAWGK
+48 TDRETCEAWEDENESNFPSSLKG
-59 EHEPVI
+59 
-65 PAGAKS
+65 
-71 QWYAKYLDYLA
+71 QWYVKYLDYLI
-82 GNGYMELPGED
+82 GNGYMELPGDED
-93 AAEGGDRE
+93 G
-101 GDGSGAEERAVKEL
+101 EERQADM
-115 EDFAAGAL
+115 EDFAAGAI
-123 TYGEAAFA
+123 TYGEVAYA
-131 AERLEPGLSKALGVS
+131 AEQVESGLSRALGVS
-146 KKKYGEPMPKD
+146 RKKYSDPIPKE
-157 EWWLFYETFLEK
+157 EWWLFYETFLK
-169 ADPEGK
+169 QADPEGT
-175 VQKKNVIL
+175 VQTKTIVL

-192 AGSWAAYTSEGEL
+192 AESWTAYTSEGEL

-212 DAYIDHEISV
+212 DAYIDHEIEV
-222 YIRGT
+222 CIRGT
-227 DIIRMDRDVSDEI
+227 DIIRMERDVSDEV
-240 VYKNAWLE
+240 VYKNAWLI
-248 PDQETDQMDVYI
+248 PDGEKNRMEVYI
-260 GDIVR
+260 GGTVR
-265 SFPLEDAV
+265 EFPLEDAV
-273 KEETGGVLA
+273 EEEAGGVLA
-282 DVSLDG
+282 DVSLKD
-288 GKIKKLSLKK
+288 GKIRKLSLKK

-319 NVALADDFKVY
+319 NVAITDDFKVY
-330 KTYGMVQEA
+330 KTYGTVKEA

-392 LKCSVPMKVTL
+392 LKCSVPMKVVL
-403 GDYQFTVEA
+403 GDYEFTVEA
-412 GKKFTVFDGD
+412 GEKFTVFDGD
-422 ERLRRADRRFI
+422 ERLRRSDRRFI
-433 IEPEDPTESIDVTTI
+433 IEPEDPTKSIDVTTI

-458 GSLEISQE
+458 GTLEISQE

-474 DLDVEDYLTKV
+474 DLDVEDYLTRV

-511 RQIKANAYSKYGAH
+511 RQIKANAYSQYGAH
-525 VDDSTSY
+525 VDDSTNY

-545 TAVKETYG
+545 TAVMETYG

-558 NDSPAETYY
+558 GDNPAETYY

-579 IWGAAQSAV
+579 IWGADQSAV

-601 VRKELTDSEAFEE
+601 VMKELRDNESFEK
-614 FIRDKSVR
+614 FIRDKDAE
-622 TYDSSFPMYRWETK
+622 TYDSTFPMYRWETK
-636 LTNKALQET
+636 ITNRSLEEK
-645 ITDIG
+645 ITGIG
-650 EIQALFIT
+650 EIQALAVT
-658 ERGTGGIAKKLKIY
+658 ERGTGGIAKKLKVY
-672 GSGGEK
+672 GSEGE
-678 TISGESQIRSTLG
+678 TVISGESQIRSTLG
-691 SSDLVYKKNDGK
+691 STELVYKKNDGK
-703 TLTGWSSLPSA
+703 TLTGWSNLPSA

-754 REGKDYKDILTFF
+754 REGMDYEDILTFF

-772 VRELSGQ
+772 IRELS

>member
-1 MKTKKMVYWTGAVAA
+1 MSSKKMVYWTGAVAA
-16 VVILLI
+16 AVLLLI
-22 IVIAMLDRGGNYVS
+22 ILIVTLDHNGNYVS
-36 RALAGKAMVLGM
+36 RALAGKALALGM
-48 TDRESCEAWGK
+48 TDRETCEAWEDENESNFPSSLKG
-59 EHEPVI
+59 
-65 PAGAKS
+65 
-71 QWYAKYLDYLA
+71 QWYVKYLDYLI
-82 GNGYMELPGED
+82 GNGYMELPGDED
-93 AAEGGDRE
+93 G
-101 GDGSGAEERAVKEL
+101 EERQADM
-115 EDFAAGAL
+115 EDFAAGAI
-123 TYGEAAFA
+123 TYGEVAYA
-131 AERLEPGLSKALGVS
+131 AEQVESGLSRALGVS
-146 KKKYGEPMPKD
+146 RKKYSDPIPKE
-157 EWWLFYETFLEK
+157 EWWLFYETFLKK
-169 ADPEGK
+169 ADLEGT
-175 VQKKNVIL
+175 VQTKTIAL

-192 AGSWAAYTSEGEL
+192 AESWTAYTSEGEL

-212 DAYIDHEISV
+212 DAYIDHEIEV
-222 YIRGT
+222 CIRGT
-227 DIIRMDRDVSDEI
+227 DIIRMERDVSDEV
-240 VYKNAWLE
+240 VYKNAWLI
-248 PDQETDQMDVYI
+248 PDGEKNRMEVYI
-260 GDIVR
+260 GGTVR
-265 SFPLEDAV
+265 EFPLEDAV
-273 KEETGGVLA
+273 EEEAGGVLA
-282 DVSLDG
+282 DVSLKD
-288 GKIKKLSLKK
+288 GKIRKLSLKK

-319 NVALADDFKVY
+319 NVAITDDFKVY
-330 KTYGMVQEA
+330 KTYGTVKEA

-392 LKCSVPMKVTL
+392 LKCSVPMKVVL
-403 GDYQFTVEA
+403 GDYEFTVEA
-412 GKKFTVFDGD
+412 GEKFTVFDGD
-422 ERLRRADRRFI
+422 ERLRRSDRRFI
-433 IEPEDPTESIDVTTI
+433 IEPEDPTKSIDVTTI

-458 GSLEISQE
+458 GTLEISQE

-474 DLDVEDYLTKV
+474 DLDVEDYLTRV

-511 RQIKANAYSKYGAH
+511 RQIKANAYSQYGAH
-525 VDDSTSY
+525 VDDSTNY

-545 TAVKETYG
+545 TAVMETYG

-558 NDSPAETYY
+558 GDNPAETYY

-579 IWGAAQSAV
+579 IWGADQSAV

-601 VRKELTDSEAFEE
+601 VMKELRDNESFEK
-614 FIRDKSVR
+614 FIRDKDEK
-622 TYDSSFPMYRWETK
+622 TYDSTFPMYRWETK
-636 LTNKALQET
+636 ITNRSLEEK
-645 ITDIG
+645 ITGIG
-650 EIQALFIT
+650 EIQALAVT
-658 ERGTGGIAKKLKIY
+658 ERGTGGIAKKLKVY
-672 GSGGEK
+672 GSEGE
-678 TISGESQIRSTLG
+678 TVISGENQIRSTLG
-691 SSDLVYKKNDGK
+691 STELVYKKNDGK
-703 TLTGWSSLPSA
+703 TLTGWSNLPSA

-754 REGKDYKDILTFF
+754 REGMDYEDILTFF

-772 VRELSGQ
+772 IRELS

>member
-1 MKTKKMVYWTGAVAA
+1 MSSKKMVYWTGAVAA
-16 VVILLI
+16 AVLLLI
-22 IVIAMLDRGGNYVS
+22 ILIVTLDHNGNYVS
-36 RALAGKAMVLGM
+36 RALAGKALALGM
-48 TDRESCEAWGK
+48 TDRETCEAWEDGNESNFPSSLK
-59 EHEPVI
+59 
-65 PAGAKS
+65 G
-71 QWYAKYLDYLA
+71 QWYVKYLDYLI
-82 GNGYMELPGED
+82 GNGYMELPGDED
-93 AAEGGDRE
+93 G
-101 GDGSGAEERAVKEL
+101 EERQADM
-115 EDFAAGAL
+115 EDFAAGAI
-123 TYGEAAFA
+123 TYGEVAYA
-131 AERLEPGLSKALGVS
+131 AEQVESGLSRALGVS
-146 KKKYGEPMPKD
+146 RKKYSDPIPKE
-157 EWWLFYETFLEK
+157 EWWLFYETFLK
-169 ADPEGK
+169 QADPEGT
-175 VQKKNVIL
+175 VQTKTIAL

-192 AGSWAAYTSEGEL
+192 AESWTAYTSEGEL

-212 DAYIDHEISV
+212 DAYIDHEIEV
-222 YIRGT
+222 CIRGT
-227 DIIRMDRDVSDEI
+227 DIIRMERDVSDEV
-240 VYKNAWLE
+240 VYKNAWLI
-248 PDQETDQMDVYI
+248 PDGEKNRMEVYI
-260 GDIVR
+260 GGTVR
-265 SFPLEDAV
+265 EFPLEDAV
-273 KEETGGVLA
+273 EEEAGGVLA
-282 DVSLDG
+282 DVSLKD
-288 GKIKKLSLKK
+288 GKIRKLSLKK

-319 NVALADDFKVY
+319 NVAITDDFKVY
-330 KTYGMVQEA
+330 KTYGTVKEA

-392 LKCSVPMKVTL
+392 LKCSVPMKVVL
-403 GDYQFTVEA
+403 GDYEFTVEA
-412 GKKFTVFDGD
+412 GEKFTVFDGD
-422 ERLRRADRRFI
+422 ERLRRSDRRFI
-433 IEPEDPTESIDVTTI
+433 IEPEDPTKSIDVTTI

-458 GSLEISQE
+458 GTLEISQE

-474 DLDVEDYLTKV
+474 DLDVEDYLTRV

-511 RQIKANAYSKYGAH
+511 RQIKANAYSQYGAH
-525 VDDSTSY
+525 VDDSTNY

-545 TAVKETYG
+545 TAVMETYG

-558 NDSPAETYY
+558 GDNPAETYY

-579 IWGAAQSAV
+579 IWGADQSAV

-601 VRKELTDSEAFEE
+601 VMKELRDNESFEK
-614 FIRDKSVR
+614 FIRDKDEK
-622 TYDSSFPMYRWETK
+622 TYDSTFPMYRWETK
-636 LTNKALQET
+636 ITNRSLEEK
-645 ITDIG
+645 ITGIG
-650 EIQALFIT
+650 EIQALAVT
-658 ERGTGGIAKKLKIY
+658 ERGTGGIAKKLKVY
-672 GSGGEK
+672 GSEGE
-678 TISGESQIRSTLG
+678 TVISGESQIRSTLG
-691 SSDLVYKKNDGK
+691 STELVYKKNDGK
-703 TLTGWSSLPSA
+703 TLTGWSNLPSA

-754 REGKDYKDILTFF
+754 REGMDYEDILTFF

-772 VRELSGQ
+772 IRELS

>member
-1 MKTKKMVYWTGAVAA
+1 MSSKKMVYWTGAVAA
-16 VVILLI
+16 AVLLLI
-22 IVIAMLDRGGNYVS
+22 ILIVTLDHNGNYVS
-36 RALAGKAMVLGM
+36 RALAGKALALGM
-48 TDRESCEAWGK
+48 TDRETCEAWEDENESNFPSSLKG
-59 EHEPVI
+59 
-65 PAGAKS
+65 
-71 QWYAKYLDYLA
+71 QWYVKYLDYLI
-82 GNGYMELPGED
+82 GNGYMELPGDED
-93 AAEGGDRE
+93 G
-101 GDGSGAEERAVKEL
+101 EERQADM
-115 EDFAAGAL
+115 EDFAAGAI
-123 TYGEAAFA
+123 TYGEVAYA
-131 AERLEPGLSKALGVS
+131 AEQVESGLSRALGVS
-146 KKKYGEPMPKD
+146 RKKYSDPIPKE
-157 EWWLFYETFLEK
+157 EWWLFYETFLK
-169 ADPEGK
+169 QADPEGT
-175 VQKKNVIL
+175 VQTKTIAL

-192 AGSWAAYTSEGEL
+192 AESWTAYTSEGEL

-212 DAYIDHEISV
+212 DAYIDHEIEV
-222 YIRGT
+222 CIRGT
-227 DIIRMDRDVSDEI
+227 DIIRMERDVSDEV
-240 VYKNAWLE
+240 VYKNAWLI
-248 PDQETDQMDVYI
+248 PDGEKNRMEVYI
-260 GDIVR
+260 GGTVR
-265 SFPLEDAV
+265 EFPLEDAV
-273 KEETGGVLA
+273 EEEAGGVLA
-282 DVSLDG
+282 DVSLKD
-288 GKIKKLSLKK
+288 GKIRKLSLKK

-319 NVALADDFKVY
+319 NVAITDDFKVY
-330 KTYGMVQEA
+330 KTYGTVKEA

-392 LKCSVPMKVTL
+392 LKCSVPMKVVL
-403 GDYQFTVEA
+403 GDYEFTVEA
-412 GKKFTVFDGD
+412 GEKFTVFDGD
-422 ERLRRADRRFI
+422 ERLRRSDRRFI
-433 IEPEDPTESIDVTTI
+433 IEPEDPTKSIDVTTI

-458 GSLEISQE
+458 GTLEISQE

-474 DLDVEDYLTKV
+474 DLDVEDYLTRV

-511 RQIKANAYSKYGAH
+511 RQIKANAYSQYGAH
-525 VDDSTSY
+525 VDDSTNY

-545 TAVKETYG
+545 TAVMETYG

-558 NDSPAETYY
+558 GDNPAETYY

-579 IWGAAQSAV
+579 IWGADQSAV

-601 VRKELTDSEAFEE
+601 VMKELRDNESFEK
-614 FIRDKSVR
+614 FIRDKDEK
-622 TYDSSFPMYRWETK
+622 TYDSTFPMYRWETK
-636 LTNKALQET
+636 ITNRSLEEK
-645 ITDIG
+645 ITGIG
-650 EIQALFIT
+650 EIQALAVT
-658 ERGTGGIAKKLKIY
+658 ERETGGIAKKLKVY
-672 GSGGEK
+672 GSEGE
-678 TISGESQIRSTLG
+678 TVISGESQIRSTLG
-691 SSDLVYKKNDGK
+691 STELVYKKNDGK
-703 TLTGWSSLPSA
+703 TLTGWSNLPSA

-754 REGKDYKDILTFF
+754 REGMDYEDILTFF

-772 VRELSGQ
+772 IRELS

>member
-1 MKTKKMVYWTGAVAA
+1 MSSKKMVYWTGAVAA
-16 VVILLI
+16 AVLLLI
-22 IVIAMLDRGGNYVS
+22 ILIVTLDHNGNYVS
-36 RALAGKAMVLGM
+36 RALAGKALALGM
-48 TDRESCEAWGK
+48 TDRETCEAWEDENESNFPSSLKG
-59 EHEPVI
+59 
-65 PAGAKS
+65 
-71 QWYAKYLDYLA
+71 QWYVKYLDYLI
-82 GNGYMELPGED
+82 GNGYMELPGDED
-93 AAEGGDRE
+93 G
-101 GDGSGAEERAVKEL
+101 EERQADM
-115 EDFAAGAL
+115 EDFAAGAI
-123 TYGEAAFA
+123 TYGEVAYA
-131 AERLEPGLSKALGVS
+131 AEQVESGLSRALGVS
-146 KKKYGEPMPKD
+146 RKKYSDPIPKE
-157 EWWLFYETFLEK
+157 EWWLFYETFLKK
-169 ADPEGK
+169 ADLEGT
-175 VQKKNVIL
+175 VQTKTIAL

-192 AGSWAAYTSEGEL
+192 AESWTAYTSEGEL

-212 DAYIDHEISV
+212 DAYIDHEIEV
-222 YIRGT
+222 CIRGT
-227 DIIRMDRDVSDEI
+227 DIIRMERDVSDEV
-240 VYKNAWLE
+240 VYKNAWLI
-248 PDQETDQMDVYI
+248 PDGEKNRMEVYI
-260 GDIVR
+260 GGTVR
-265 SFPLEDAV
+265 EFPLEDAV
-273 KEETGGVLA
+273 EEEAGGVLA
-282 DVSLDG
+282 DVSLKD
-288 GKIKKLSLKK
+288 GKIRKLSLKK

-319 NVALADDFKVY
+319 NVAITDDFKVY
-330 KTYGMVQEA
+330 KTYGTVKEA

-392 LKCSVPMKVTL
+392 LKCSVPMKVVL
-403 GDYQFTVEA
+403 GDYEFTVEA
-412 GKKFTVFDGD
+412 GEKFTVFDGD
-422 ERLRRADRRFI
+422 ERLRRSDRRFI
-433 IEPEDPTESIDVTTI
+433 IEPEDPTKSIDVTTI

-458 GSLEISQE
+458 GTLEISQE

-474 DLDVEDYLTKV
+474 DLDVEDYLTRV

-511 RQIKANAYSKYGAH
+511 RQIKANAYSQYGAH
-525 VDDSTSY
+525 VDDSTNY

-545 TAVKETYG
+545 TAVMETYG

-558 NDSPAETYY
+558 GDNPAETYY

-579 IWGAAQSAV
+579 IWGADQSAV

-601 VRKELTDSEAFEE
+601 VMKELRDNESFEK
-614 FIRDKSVR
+614 FICDKDAE
-622 TYDSSFPMYRWETK
+622 TYDSTFPMYRWETK
-636 LTNKALQET
+636 ITNRSLEEK
-645 ITDIG
+645 ITGIG
-650 EIQALFIT
+650 EIQALAVT
-658 ERGTGGIAKKLKIY
+658 ERGTGGIAKKLKVY
-672 GSGGEK
+672 GSEGE
-678 TISGESQIRSTLG
+678 TVISGENQIRSTLG
-691 SSDLVYKKNDGK
+691 STELVYKKNDGK
-703 TLTGWSSLPSA
+703 TLTGWSNLPSA

-754 REGKDYKDILTFF
+754 REGMDYEDILTFF

-772 VRELSGQ
+772 IRELS

>member
-1 MKTKKMVYWTGAVAA
+1 MSSKKMVYWTGAVAA
-16 VVILLI
+16 AVLLLI
-22 IVIAMLDRGGNYVS
+22 ILIVTLDHNGNYVS
-36 RALAGKAMVLGM
+36 RALAGKALALGM
-48 TDRESCEAWGK
+48 TDRETCEAWEDENESNFPSSLKG
-59 EHEPVI
+59 
-65 PAGAKS
+65 
-71 QWYAKYLDYLA
+71 QWYVKYLDYLI
-82 GNGYMELPGED
+82 GNGYMELPGDED
-93 AAEGGDRE
+93 G
-101 GDGSGAEERAVKEL
+101 EERQADM
-115 EDFAAGAL
+115 EDFAAGAI
-123 TYGEAAFA
+123 TYGEVAYA
-131 AERLEPGLSKALGVS
+131 AEQVESGLSRALGVS
-146 KKKYGEPMPKD
+146 RKKYSDPIPKE
-157 EWWLFYETFLEK
+157 EWWLFYETFLK
-169 ADPEGK
+169 QADPEGT
-175 VQKKNVIL
+175 VQTKTIAL

-192 AGSWAAYTSEGEL
+192 AESWTAYSSEGEL

-212 DAYIDHEISV
+212 DAYIDHEIEV
-222 YIRGT
+222 CIRGT
-227 DIIRMDRDVSDEI
+227 DIIRMERDVSDEV
-240 VYKNAWLE
+240 VYKNAWLI
-248 PDQETDQMDVYI
+248 PDGEKNRMEVYI
-260 GDIVR
+260 GGTVR
-265 SFPLEDAV
+265 EFPLEDAV
-273 KEETGGVLA
+273 EEEAGGVLA
-282 DVSLDG
+282 DVSLKD
-288 GKIKKLSLKK
+288 GKIRKLSLKK

-319 NVALADDFKVY
+319 NVAITDDFKVY
-330 KTYGMVQEA
+330 KTYGTVKEA

-392 LKCSVPMKVTL
+392 LKCSVPMKVVL
-403 GDYQFTVEA
+403 GDYEFTVEA
-412 GKKFTVFDGD
+412 GEKFTVFDGD
-422 ERLRRADRRFI
+422 ERLRRSDRRFI
-433 IEPEDPTESIDVTTI
+433 IEPEDPTKSIDVTTI

-458 GSLEISQE
+458 GTLEISQE

-474 DLDVEDYLTKV
+474 DLDVEDYLTRV

-511 RQIKANAYSKYGAH
+511 RQIKANAYSQYGAH
-525 VDDSTSY
+525 VDDSTNY

-545 TAVKETYG
+545 TAVMETYG

-558 NDSPAETYY
+558 GDNPAETYY

-579 IWGAAQSAV
+579 IWGADQSAV

-601 VRKELTDSEAFEE
+601 VMKELRDNESFEK
-614 FIRDKSVR
+614 FIRDKDAE
-622 TYDSSFPMYRWETK
+622 TYDSTFPMYRWETK
-636 LTNKALQET
+636 ITNRSLEEK
-645 ITDIG
+645 ITGIG
-650 EIQALFIT
+650 EIQALAVT
-658 ERGTGGIAKKLKIY
+658 ERGTGGIAKKLKVY
-672 GSGGEK
+672 GSEGE
-678 TISGESQIRSTLG
+678 TVISGESQIRSTLG
-691 SSDLVYKKNDGK
+691 STELVYKKNDGK
-703 TLTGWSSLPSA
+703 TLTGWSNLPSA

-754 REGKDYKDILTFF
+754 REGMDYEDILTFF

-772 VRELSGQ
+772 IRELS